1 MPAPEGRADDRGRP
15 EAIDTPPNSNRLPA
29 GFVERAVDTW
39 MNDLEAAD
47 GASTTL
53 TSDQLVTRLVT
64 WLMKGL
70 HA

>member
-1 MPAPEGRADDRGRP
+1 
-15 EAIDTPPNSNRLPA
+15 
-29 GFVERAVDTW
+29 VDTW